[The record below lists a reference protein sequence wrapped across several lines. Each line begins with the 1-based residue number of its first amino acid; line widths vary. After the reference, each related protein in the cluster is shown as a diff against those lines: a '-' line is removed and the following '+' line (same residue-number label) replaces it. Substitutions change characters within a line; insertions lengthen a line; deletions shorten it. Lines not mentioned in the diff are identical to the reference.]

1 MSGPQKH
8 KVDVGAVAA
17 QAQLIKEQI
26 DVLQL
31 YSQQLLQMRDSV
43 LRAMGGIE
51 ALKVEKKEMLIYLDP
66 HLNVA
71 GRFQA
76 TDEKIM
82 VLLGL
87 NVYAKLTADEAL
99 KVLEERKSKLER
111 AIDETRKRM
120 DELAALYD
128 RYQAV
133 LQAAVSER
141 R

>member
-1 MSGPQKH
+1 MSSPQKQ
-8 KVDVGAVAA
+8 KVDVGVVAA
-17 QAQLIKEQI
+17 QAQLIKEQM

-31 YSQQLLQMRDSV
+31 YLQQLLQMRDSV
-43 LRAMGGIE
+43 VRAMGGVE
-51 ALKVEKKEMLIYLDP
+51 ALRGESKEMLVYLDP
-66 HLNVA
+66 HLNAA
-71 GRFQA
+71 GKFQA
-76 TDEKIM
+76 AEERVM

-87 NVYAKLTADEAL
+87 NVYAKLSAEEAL
-99 KVLEERKSKLER
+99 KVLEERKSRLER